1 LCLDALKR
9 LLRALL
15 DHDPASAGEGRWLSS
30 LIEVKGVAM
39 LEAPSQAD
47 ELLANIQAHWSDL
60 ATLLEEI
67 NSHWVYEDLIYR
79 FYHQSFKVYALQR
92 ETKRIVAA
100 LQSIAPSGTT
110 LSPLFEAIYH
120 AGASGMPFEIEHN
133 KEWAAHT
140 RVFLEAFFHA
150 RFFLEMAVKYG
161 KKLQAAPSLLPSGW
175 AALLCLYNLR

>member
-1 LCLDALKR
+1 
-9 LLRALL
+9 
-15 DHDPASAGEGRWLSS
+15 
-30 LIEVKGVAM
+30 M
-39 LEAPSQAD
+39 LEAPSQDA
-47 ELLANIQAHWSDL
+47 ELLANIQARWSHL
-60 ATLLEEI
+60 AKLLEDI

-79 FYHQSFKVYALQR
+79 FYHHSFKVYALQN
-92 ETKRIVAA
+92 ETRRIVAA
-100 LQSIAPSGTT
+100 LQRVAPSGTT

-120 AGASGMPFEIEHN
+120 AGASGKRFESEHN

-161 KKLQAAPSLLPSGW
+161 KELQTAPMVLPSGW